1 MAGPNFLE
9 QTKAFFTRYT
19 LQQKLVLAGSGALVL
34 LLLWVLVHFINRV
47 EYQTLFSD
55 LDPQEAQSIVQ
66 KLQELKV
73 PYELASDGRTVQV
86 ASDKVAEVRI
96 QLATQ
101 GLPES
106 GRVGFEIFDRTNF
119 GLTNFQEQVNYQRA
133 LEGELARSIMTLAE
147 VEAARVHLVLAKE
160 SLFQTSDDQTKAS
173 VILKLKN
180 GRTLSA
186 GVAQGIVNVV
196 ASSVKGLTPEKV
208 VLIDYRGKVLSRN
221 DSSDTGLSTQ
231 QLDRR
236 QKVETELA
244 TKIVQI
250 LEPAVGQGKVRPQV
264 SVTMNLQQVEETVEQ
279 YDPQGSVIR
288 SQEKQ
293 EERQP
298 RSEKVGGIP
307 GPRGIPSVTASNP
320 PLPPNPATQA
330 NPPNGAA
337 GATTSQQDQSA
348 PAAVGDNLLK
358 QKQVTNYEVSK
369 AVRHVMNP
377 VGKIDRMSVAVI
389 IDNHNKVTTGQ
400 DGKQQ
405 TTQEPRTEDEMKK
418 YKELVSAAIG
428 FNPDRGDQL
437 TIENVSFEGQ
447 TELVEPPTFL
457 EKQGPVLVTGL
468 RYVTVPVVFLILY
481 LLFLR
486 PVQKT
491 VLANWLSSPAPAP
504 TRALPR
510 TPAAMQ
516 TPMTVKQLEAQLSG
530 ATAQETENALLEEY
544 APVGAQPA
552 RVDVIRKRVVE
563 HAQTDPQAVARLV
576 RVWLNEE
583 KNK

>member
-1 MAGPNFLE
+1 MAGPNLLE

-34 LLLWVLVHFINRV
+34 VLLWVLVHFINRV
-47 EYQTLFSD
+47 EYQTLFAD
-55 LDPQEAQSIVQ
+55 LDPQEAQGILS

-73 PYELASDGRTVQV
+73 PYELGTDGRTIQV
-86 ASDKVAEVRI
+86 ASDKLAEVRI
-96 QLATQ
+96 QLATNG

-147 VEAARVHLVLAKE
+147 IEAARVHLVLAKE

-173 VILKLKN
+173 VILKLKS

-196 ASSVKGLTPEKV
+196 SSSVKGLTPEKV

-221 DSSDTGLSTQ
+221 DASDVGLSSQ

-236 QKVETELA
+236 QKIETELA

-264 SVTMNLQQVEETVEQ
+264 SIVMNLQQVEETVEQ
-279 YDPQGSVIR
+279 YDPQGSVVR

-298 RSEKVGGIP
+298 HSERVGGVP
-307 GPRGIPSVTASNP
+307 GPRGT
-320 PLPPNPATQA
+320 PAA
-330 NPPNGAA
+330 PNGAIPA
-337 GATTSQQDQSA
+337 NPAAAAAASAPQPNQPATT
-348 PAAVGDNLLK
+348 AVVADSVK
-358 QKQVTNYEVSK
+358 QRETINYEVSK
-369 AVRHVMNP
+369 AVRHIVNP
-377 VGKIDRMSVAVI
+377 VGKVDRMSVAVI
-389 IDNHNKVTTGQ
+389 IDNHTKVTTGQ

-405 TTQEPRTEDEMKK
+405 STQEPRTEDEMKK
-418 YKELVSAAIG
+418 YKDLVSAAIG

-437 TIENVSFEGQ
+437 RIENVSFEGQ
-447 TELVEPPTFL
+447 TELVDPPTFL
-457 EKQGPVLVTGL
+457 EKQAPVIVTGL
-468 RYVTVPVVFLILY
+468 RYVIIPVVFILLY

-491 VLANWLSSPAPAP
+491 VLASWSTAGAPAT

-510 TPAAMQ
+510 APSAMQ
-516 TPMTVKQLEAQLSG
+516 TPMTVKQLEAQLNG

-544 APVGAQPA
+544 APVGATPA
-552 RVDVIRKRVVE
+552 RIDVIRKRVVE